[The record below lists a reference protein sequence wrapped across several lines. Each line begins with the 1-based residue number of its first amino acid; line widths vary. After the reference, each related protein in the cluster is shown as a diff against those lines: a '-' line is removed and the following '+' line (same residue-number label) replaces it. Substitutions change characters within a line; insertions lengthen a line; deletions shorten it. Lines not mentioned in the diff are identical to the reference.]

1 MTAKKDG
8 YDDKIGFPELYFL
21 DGKKDIYFDGTN
33 DAENAIIR
41 MDGFE
46 IETDSNDVTDF
57 LTGINLHIKQA
68 NPEKVFQ
75 VNVTEDYQKISGK
88 VKTLVEQ
95 INGVLEFINKQNQVD
110 DKTDTAST
118 FAGDSGLQTIEYRLR
133 NILHEAFPVG
143 TWEDEPTDFV
153 RLNELGFEFAKNGQ
167 VLFKEDKFT
176 KAMETNFDRVADAM
190 TGNTGFA
197 TQLRGILGGYSRTG
211 NGFMALREQGIKTR
225 IKNMDDDI
233 ANKEARLAQRQE
245 RLVAQ
250 FSRLQGSL
258 SDLQR
263 QGAALGSLG
272 GGGGGGNL
280 VSQLL
285 GG

>member
-1 MTAKKDG
+1 
-8 YDDKIGFPELYFL
+8 
-21 DGKKDIYFDGTN
+21 
-33 DAENAIIR
+33 
-41 MDGFE
+41 
-46 IETDSNDVTDF
+46 
-57 LTGINLHIKQA
+57 
-68 NPEKVFQ
+68 
-75 VNVTEDYQKISGK
+75 
-88 VKTLVEQ
+88 LVEQ